1 MTPMMKQ
8 YWQIKSLHKDKIVF
22 FRMGDFYEMFDKD
35 AEVAAPILNI
45 VLTARNK
52 KSAQGIKMCGV
63 PHHSIAGPISKLLM
77 AGFKVAICDQVGSVT
92 LSKAPMHRKVT
103 RILTPGMVYDP
114 ESLDS
119 LTAHYLCAIDPESI
133 SFADIS
139 TGEAFFYNVSDPQK
153 QNRLIYL
160 LHPAE
165 LILTSQQK
173 EKSFHQ
179 EEWSLFPISVFDVPS
194 LGQKLDQNLN
204 STTLKTVDSVHS
216 YLPVSAR
223 RILEYIRSSQGDTIV
238 RTIRSFQKKSLGKTM
253 LFSPQALESMEI
265 FKTYKGDVKGSLFHA
280 INRTKTP
287 AGGRLLKSRLRQPCT
302 DLPELENRL
311 NQIDH
316 WIKRPADMERIRSL
330 LTSVGDIER
339 RLGKLSHSQCCGK
352 DLLLLAKSLQIGS
365 QVMSLC
371 MGKNFHSSIHH
382 STEYT
387 LETIQPTA
395 EQNSSAHNVS
405 MHIAELAQMLSNKI
419 NSTICSDVAVGGRF
433 KPIIRKGISTELDRL
448 IEETDQKQRSLN
460 QLEVRERCQTGIPSL
475 KIRYNN
481 VFGYYIEVTK
491 VHSRKV
497 PAHYIRKQTLTQA
510 ERYTIS
516 DLQVLEGQILSNS
529 ARRIEI
535 EKQIFESLRQNLLQ
549 HLPDLFYMS
558 RILCEMDV
566 SLSLAWLAIER
577 SYIRPQFSSDNQ
589 LELFDSRH
597 PVVEQKQGLVFVPNT
612 VCLKTGEC
620 LMLTGPNMAGKSTL
634 MRQVALSVILAQ
646 TGCFVPAEKALL
658 PIFTQLFT
666 RIGASD
672 NLSQGLSTFMVEMK
686 ESAEILK
693 RADTRSLIILDEVG
707 RGTATYD
714 GMSLAQAMLEY
725 LVTEKKSLIFFATH
739 YLELTVLSQVIPQIK
754 NAHLQVTEKDGQQ
767 INFLYTLS
775 AGSAAGSYGVYVAD
789 LAGFP
794 KTVIT
799 RAKNCSRR
807 ENVFLNPN

>member
-8 YWQIKSLHKDKIVF
+8 YWQIKSLHKDKIMF

-35 AEVAAPILNI
+35 AEIAAPILNI

-63 PHHSIAGPISKLLM
+63 PHHSVAGPISKLLM

-92 LSKAPMHRKVT
+92 LSKAPIERKVT

-119 LTAHYLCAIDPESI
+119 LAAHYLCAMDPCSI
-133 SFADIS
+133 SFVDIS
-139 TGEAFFYNVSDPQK
+139 TGESFFYNISNSQE

-173 EKSFHQ
+173 EKSFYQ
-179 EEWSLFPISVFDVPS
+179 EEWKSFPTSVFDISCVD
-194 LGQKLDQNLN
+194 QKQDEEL
-204 STTLKTVDSVHS
+204 SATTLKKEDSV
-216 YLPVSAR
+216 YRNLPVSAQ
-223 RILEYIRSSQGDTIV
+223 RILEYVRSSQGDAIV
-238 RTIRSFQKKSLGKTM
+238 RTIRPFQKKSLGKTM
-253 LFSPQALESMEI
+253 LFSHQALESMEI
-265 FKTYKGDVKGSLFHA
+265 FKTYKGDIKGSLFHA
-280 INRTKTP
+280 VNRTKTP

-302 DLPELENRL
+302 DLSELENRL
-311 NQIDH
+311 NQVDH
-316 WIKRPADMERIRSL
+316 WINRPADMERIRSL
-330 LTSVGDIER
+330 FTSVGDIER
-339 RLGKLSHSQCCGK
+339 RLGKLSHSQCSGK

-365 QVMSLC
+365 QVISLC
-371 MGKNFHSSIHH
+371 MKDKHSSIDP
-382 STEYT
+382 S
-387 LETIQPTA
+387 A
-395 EQNSSAHNVS
+395 ENISAQNVS
-405 MHIAELAQMLSNKI
+405 TSIAELANMLSDKI
-419 NSTICSDVAVGGRF
+419 NNTICSDVAVSGRF
-433 KPIIRKGISTELDRL
+433 KPIIRKGVSKELDHL
-448 IEETDQKQRSLN
+448 IEETEQKQRNLSR
-460 QLEVRERCQTGIPSL
+460 LETQERCKTGIPSL

-491 VHSRKV
+491 IHSRKV
-497 PAHYIRKQTLTQA
+497 PAHYVRKQTLTQA

-516 DLQVLEGQILSNS
+516 DLQVIEGQILSNS
-529 ARRIEI
+529 ARRVEI
-535 EKQIFESLRQNLLQ
+535 EKQIFESLKQTLLQ

-558 RILCEMDV
+558 RILCELDV

-577 SYIRPQFSSDNQ
+577 SYVRPQFSTDSQ
-589 LELFDSRH
+589 LELFGSRH
-597 PVVEQKQGLVFVPNT
+597 PVVEQKPGLVFVPNT

-634 MRQVALSVILAQ
+634 MRQVGLSAILAQ
-646 TGCFVPAEKALL
+646 AGCFVPAERALL

-693 RADTRSLIILDEVG
+693 RADRRSLIILDEIG

-725 LVTEKKSLIFFATH
+725 LVAEKQSLIFFATH
-739 YLELTVLSQVIPQIK
+739 YLELTTLSQIISQVK
-754 NAHLQVTEKDGQQ
+754 NAHLRVTEKDGQ

-775 AGSAAGSYGVYVAD
+775 SGSAAGSYGVYVAD

-794 KTVIT
+794 KAVTD
-799 RAKNCSRR
+799 RAKKLLNEREHVSQSQMIHSRLTAR
-807 ENVFLNPN
+807 STH